1 MFHSAFYCLK
11 LHLGCVPSLSRVV
24 FPSAPKVETT
34 TSKPEARKKSV
45 TEKADTS
52 TVTSGEFTLS
62 QSSTMRNRLSKL
74 GHK

>member
-24 FPSAPKVETT
+24 FPSEPKVET

-52 TVTSGEFTLS
+52 TVTSGEFTLI
-62 QSSTMRNRLSKL
+62 QSSTMRNHLSKL